1 MSKQKTR
8 EEEKTPNELLED
20 YVKIYLAADERQ
32 DELEV
37 RFGTKHFNTLSKINF
52 DNIIEKMKSL
62 GFTTDEWTTNGEYT
76 LNIQNEYSDPKTG
89 RTKMSNIRTTIKG
102 LAAIQQ
108 YCKENV
114 IKSDQANNNWTYKF
128 LQKFPKRRERDGK
141 EILKPIDF
149 HNFHF
154 RVNYKTERKLYSN
167 KAAVERLLEDWKDSR
182 KVFRFIKRFTFVHRD
197 YPFKVDCSIVKTS
210 NKKRF
215 YVPEYNIQDSNVFN
229 NPENYEIEIEL
240 NNSKIQRGTFGAS
253 RGRDRA
259 SEVSNLI
266 TSLKKGIKIILSGW
280 QGTNFPIAFT
290 EKDDMLKE
298 YLELIYGE
306 GDVPKRRAHGG
317 DFIGPSSVSLE
328 IRNIIPLNI
337 DSNTPNIN
345 NPYTVTDKADGLRK
359 LLFISKI
366 GKIYLID
373 TNMNVQFTGS
383 VTKHKNCMNTI
394 IDGEHVLHNKDG
406 KFINLYLCFDIYYKN
421 KENMKGFPFYKVD
434 DLHYINKDIDKE
446 TFRLEELEKFLG
458 SLENKCVIKNFTS
471 ELSIKSKTFY
481 INDEDNIFI
490 QCKKILDGE
499 DDGVMFNY
507 DTDGLIFTPCDKSV
521 GSNKT
526 GEITAP
532 KKRTWIH
539 SLKWKPSEYNT
550 IDFLVRIKKAKT
562 GEDFIGNV
570 FEDGDNLSE
579 TKQLN
584 QYKTLILHVGFNEK
598 FDGFINPCEDVIKDN
613 IPKYHS
619 AEEGHYKAMPFV
631 PYNPSAN
638 YPIYL
643 SNIRLRQFGSNKY
656 LLTEDNKQVF
666 EDNTIV
672 EFRWAP
678 KREKFWQWV
687 PIRVRYD
694 KTADYQ
700 RRQKISCNA
709 YKTAEGVWRSIH
721 HPITTEM
728 ISTGNN
734 IPDNVDEDIY
744 YNRTTKTTSTRAL
757 RDFHNKY
764 VKRKLI
770 LEVSNRGDSL
780 IDMSVGKA
788 GDLQKWIRA
797 KLAFVFGLDI
807 SKDNI
812 ENRIDGACARYLK
825 ARRRNRSM
833 PRCLFI
839 QGNTSLNIKNG
850 DACFTEKGKQIVA
863 ALNGDGPK
871 DEGGLGPGVYKQYGK
886 GKEGYNVVS
895 NQFSIHYFFENINT
909 FQNFLRNLN
918 ENCKM
923 GGYVIGT
930 CYDGDKLFR
939 ALKKKQPNDSVFVL
953 NKAGVKMWG
962 IQKKYAHTTF
972 PNDELSLGYQIDVYQ
987 ESINKTF
994 SEYLVNFKYFT
1005 RMLANYGFEPIN
1017 DAEAQNMGFPTAIGS
1032 FETLFD
1038 TMDNDIKNSKLN
1050 AIVVG
1055 DALNMSEN
1063 ERKIS
1068 FLNNYFIYKK
1078 IRNPN
1083 AQELFLSFTN
1093 KTSEQEESSPSLTP
1107 ADAAARATKSKQ
1119 KRTVQK
1125 YKKKIKLPN

>member
-1 MSKQKTR
+1 
-8 EEEKTPNELLED
+8 
-20 YVKIYLAADERQ
+20 
-32 DELEV
+32 
-37 RFGTKHFNTLSKINF
+37 
-52 DNIIEKMKSL
+52 
-62 GFTTDEWTTNGEYT
+62 
-76 LNIQNEYSDPKTG
+76 
-89 RTKMSNIRTTIKG
+89 
-102 LAAIQQ
+102 
-108 YCKENV
+108 
-114 IKSDQANNNWTYKF
+114 
-128 LQKFPKRRERDGK
+128 
-141 EILKPIDF
+141 
-149 HNFHF
+149 
-154 RVNYKTERKLYSN
+154 
-167 KAAVERLLEDWKDSR
+167 
-182 KVFRFIKRFTFVHRD
+182 
-197 YPFKVDCSIVKTS
+197 
-210 NKKRF
+210 
-215 YVPEYNIQDSNVFN
+215 
-229 NPENYEIEIEL
+229 
-240 NNSKIQRGTFGAS
+240 
-253 RGRDRA
+253 
-259 SEVSNLI
+259 
-266 TSLKKGIKIILSGW
+266 
-280 QGTNFPIAFT
+280 
-290 EKDDMLKE
+290 
-298 YLELIYGE
+298 
-306 GDVPKRRAHGG
+306 
-317 DFIGPSSVSLE
+317 
-328 IRNIIPLNI
+328 
-337 DSNTPNIN
+337 
-345 NPYTVTDKADGLRK
+345 
-359 LLFISKI
+359 
-366 GKIYLID
+366 
-373 TNMNVQFTGS
+373 MNVQFTGS
-383 VTKHKNCMNTI
+383 ITKHKNCMNTI
-394 IDGEHVLHNKDG
+394 LDGEHVLHNKEG

-421 KENMKGFPFYKVD
+421 KENMKGFPFYNDKRAK
-434 DLHYINKDIDKE
+434 LHYINKDIDKE
-446 TFRLEELEKFLG
+446 TFRLIELQKSVS
-458 SLENKCVIKNFTS
+458 SLENKCVIKNFPS
-471 ELSIKSKTFY
+471 ELSIKCKTFY
-481 INDEDNIFI
+481 TNDEDNIFI

-507 DTDGLIFTPCDKSV
+507 ETDGLIFTPSDKSV

-532 KKRTWIH
+532 KKRTWVH
-539 SLKWKPSEYNT
+539 SLKWKPPQYNT
-550 IDFLVRIKKAKT
+550 IDFLVRVKKSKT

-619 AEEGHYKAMPFV
+619 PEEAHYKAMPFV
-631 PYNPSAN
+631 PYNPSPT

-643 SNIRLRQFGSNKY
+643 SNIRLRQFGGNKH
-656 LLTEDNKQVF
+656 LFTEDNKQVF

-678 KREKFWQWV
+678 DREKFWQWV

-721 HPITTEM
+721 RPITSEM

-734 IPDNVDEDIY
+734 IPDNVDENIY
-744 YNRTTKTTSTRAL
+744 YNRTTTTTSTRAL

-770 LEVSNRGDSL
+770 LEVSNRGDTL

-788 GDLQKWIRA
+788 GDLHKWIRS
-797 KLAFVFGLDI
+797 KLSFVFGLDI

-825 ARRRNRSM
+825 ARRGTKSM

-850 DACFTEKGKQIVA
+850 DACFTEKGKQIIA

-871 DEGGLGPGVYKQYGK
+871 DEGVLGKGVYKQYGK
-886 GKEGYNVVS
+886 GKDGYNVVS

-930 CYDGDKLFR
+930 CYDGKKLFKT
-939 ALKKKQPNDSVFVL
+939 LKKKQPDESIFILNDD
-953 NKAGVKMWG
+953 GVKIWG

-972 PNDELSLGYQIDVYQ
+972 PNDESSLGYKIDVYQ

-1005 RMLANYGFEPIN
+1005 RMMANYGFEPIN
-1017 DAEAQNMGFPTAIGS
+1017 DGEAQSMGFPTAIGS
-1032 FETLFD
+1032 FETLFNI
-1038 TMDNDIKNSKLN
+1038 MDDDIKNHKLKS
-1050 AIVVG
+1050 IVVG
-1055 DALNMSEN
+1055 EALNMSEN

-1078 IRNPN
+1078 IRNSN

-1093 KTSEQEESSPSLTP
+1093 KTSEQEQEKEKEKEETTP
-1107 ADAAARATKSKQ
+1107 AAKSEQ
-1119 KRTVQK
+1119 KGIIKK